1 MERNGIAI
9 NKLATFRVQETATL
23 KVANYLSNSDL
34 RATPADYLQD
44 VGHFCNF
51 ESNKKITT

>member
-1 MERNGIAI
+1 VERNGIAI

-51 ESNKKITT
+51 ESN